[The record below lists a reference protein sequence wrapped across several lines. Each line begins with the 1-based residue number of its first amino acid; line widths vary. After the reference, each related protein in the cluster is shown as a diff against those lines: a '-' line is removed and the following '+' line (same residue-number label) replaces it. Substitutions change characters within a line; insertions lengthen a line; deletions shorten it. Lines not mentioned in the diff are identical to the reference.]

1 MADIIPVTYE
11 VFSCG
16 TSRAL
21 ALRMVRGILSFPTYS
36 GLLWLIPSSHRHS
49 LLHIRGHVSTPEGVF
64 RIPDPP
70 LTQSRGLGRHS
81 RREIPGHVKAAKFF
95 VAQSFGLAQPY
106 VVLQSRRWPSLQG
119 LVPGGL
125 LALLA
130 QMHIRSHLKKMF
142 PRADRR

>member
-21 ALRMVRGILSFPTYS
+21 ALRMVRGIFSFPTYS

-49 LLHIRGHVSTPEGVF
+49 LLHIRGHVSTPEGGF

-81 RREIPGHVKAAKFF
+81 RREIPGHVKAAKLF
-95 VAQSFGLAQPY
+95 VAQSFALAQPY
-106 VVLQSRRWPSLQG
+106 VVLRLGVG
-119 LVPGGL
+119 L
-125 LALLA
+125 AC
-130 QMHIRSHLKKMF
+130 KDWF
-142 PRADRR
+142 RAFF